1 MRKKKKVGLREVAAA
16 ANVSV
21 ATASRV
27 LSGNTRVDRGIQKIV
42 LEHAKKFGIDPVQ
55 GNKTKTLAFL
65 LSNRAMLHA
74 FHSRI
79 LSGAEAHCTANGWDM
94 VYLSFHYSPHVPW
107 TELHLPRVLQR
118 QDVIRAVILAGTNSE
133 NLIKLL
139 VHKGIAFVVLGNNV
153 VGEQRDLENNDVVFA
168 DDIQGGQDA
177 TRYLIGL
184 GHRHIWFV
192 GNTRLPW
199 FARCFEGY
207 RRAMEEKGL
216 VARESSTD
224 SEDETEIGY
233 LGTKSLLA
241 RDEAVTAILAGN
253 DPTAHGVYKA
263 LRDRGLKV
271 PDDIS
276 VVGCDDTVGTWL
288 SPALS
293 TTREFPEQLGKK
305 LVELILKRIA
315 QPEQDPQCVMIPTE
329 FIKRDSCGPPR
340 ASRIKTVSET
350 MQRATSND
358 LKLLGLR
365 IVIASGMKSRGSSGR
380 HMGERLP
387 ITPTGQSPR
396 NPCSR

>member
-1 MRKKKKVGLREVAAA
+1 MASKSGSKRMKKASPRTGKVGLREIASA
-16 ANVSV
+16 ANVSL

-27 LSGNTRVDRGIQKIV
+27 LSGNTRVDRDIQRVV
-42 LEHAKKFGIDPVQ
+42 LEEAKKLGIDPAER
-55 GNKTKTLAFL
+55 NKTKTLAFL

-79 LSGAEAHCTANGWDM
+79 LSGAEAHCAANGWDM
-94 VYLSFHYSPHVPW
+94 VYLSFNYSPHVPW
-107 TELHLPRVLQR
+107 TELHLPRVVQR
-118 QDVIRAVILAGTNSE
+118 HDVIRAVILAGTNSA
-133 NLIKLL
+133 NLITLL
-139 VHKGIAFVVLGNNV
+139 EHKGITFVVLGNNV
-153 VGEQRDLENNDVVFA
+153 VGEQQDRKKNDVVFA

-207 RRAMEEKGL
+207 RRAMEAKGL
-216 VARESSTD
+216 LPRESSTD
-224 SEDETEIGY
+224 SEDETESGY

-241 RDEAVTAILAGN
+241 RDEPVTAILAGN

-293 TTREFPEQLGKK
+293 TTREFPEQLGKQ
-305 LVELILKRIA
+305 LVELLLKRIA
-315 QPEQDPQCVMIPTE
+315 QPDQGPQCVMIPTE

-340 ASRIKTVSET
+340 AARMEKLSET
-350 MQRATSND
+350 RQRVT
-358 LKLLGLR
+358 
-365 IVIASGMKSRGSSGR
+365 
-380 HMGERLP
+380 
-387 ITPTGQSPR
+387 TP
-396 NPCSR
+396 

>member
-1 MRKKKKVGLREVAAA
+1 MMVPKRTKKASPKPGKVGLREIAAA

-27 LSGNTRVDRGIQKIV
+27 LSGNTRVDRSIQKVV
-42 LEHAKKFGIDPVQ
+42 LEEARKLGVDPAER
-55 GNKTKTLAFL
+55 NKTKTLAFV

-79 LSGAEAHCTANGWDM
+79 LSGAEAHCAANGWDM
-94 VYLSFHYSPHVPW
+94 VYLSFNYSPHVPW

-118 QDVIRAVILAGTNSE
+118 HDVIRAVILAGTNSS

-139 VHKGIAFVVLGNNV
+139 VHKGLTFAVLGNNV
-153 VGEQRDLENNDVVFA
+153 VGEQHDLRNKDVVFA
-168 DDIQGGQDA
+168 DDIQGGHDA
-177 TRYLIGL
+177 TRYLISL

-192 GNTRLPW
+192 GNTKLPW
-199 FARCFEGY
+199 FARCSEGY

-224 SEDETEIGY
+224 SGDETESGY
-233 LGTKSLLA
+233 LSTKSLLG
-241 RDEAVTAILAGN
+241 RDEPVTAILAGN

-263 LRDRGLKV
+263 LRDRGLQV
-271 PDDIS
+271 PEDIS

-293 TTREFPEQLGKK
+293 TTREFPEQLGKQ
-305 LVELILKRIA
+305 LVELVLKRIA
-315 QPEQDPQCVMIPTE
+315 QPDQAAQCVMVPTE

-340 ASRIKTVSET
+340 AARVENLET
-350 MQRATSND
+350 RQRVT
-358 LKLLGLR
+358 
-365 IVIASGMKSRGSSGR
+365 
-380 HMGERLP
+380 
-387 ITPTGQSPR
+387 TT
-396 NPCSR
+396 